1 MTREEARLE
10 HFKAGIAAMS
20 TAERE
25 ALEAAMLTAR
35 AIPGGKGVSI
45 IEQLVSMTVARARTG
60 RKRDSD
66 AQTDR
71 RRRQL
76 VGARLPKHQAD
87 RCRACA
93 RLEGESV
100 YRFVCSA
107 LERACSEVEARHRRG
122 PDRGAVGP

>member
-1 MTREEARLE
+1 MTREEARVKRFREGVLS
-10 HFKAGIAAMS
+10 MS
-20 TAERE
+20 TSERD
-25 ALEAAMLTAR
+25 ALQAAMLMAR
-35 AIPGGKGVSI
+35 EIPGGKGMSI
-45 IEQLVSMTVARARTG
+45 VDQLVDMAIARARTG

-71 RRRQL
+71 KRRQL
-76 VGARLPKHQAD
+76 VGARLPRRQAE

-107 LERACSEVEARHRRG
+107 LERACSEVEARHRQQGG
-122 PDRGAVGP
+122 PATGF

>member
-1 MTREEARLE
+1 MTREEARVKRFREGVLS
-10 HFKAGIAAMS
+10 MS
-20 TAERE
+20 TNERD
-25 ALEAAMLTAR
+25 ALQAAMLMAR
-35 AIPGGKGVSI
+35 EIPGGKGMSI
-45 IEQLVSMTVARARTG
+45 VDQLVDMAIARARTD

-71 RRRQL
+71 KRRQL
-76 VGARLPKHQAD
+76 VGARLPKHQAE

-107 LERACSEVEARHRRG
+107 LERACSEVEARHRQQGG
-122 PDRGAVGP
+122 PATGF

>member
-1 MTREEARLE
+1 MTREEARVKRFREGVLS
-10 HFKAGIAAMS
+10 MS
-20 TAERE
+20 TNERD
-25 ALEAAMLTAR
+25 ALQAAMLMAR
-35 AIPGGKGVSI
+35 EIPGGKGMSI
-45 IEQLVSMTVARARTG
+45 VDQLVDMAIARARTD

-71 RRRQL
+71 KRRQL
-76 VGARLPKHQAD
+76 VGARLPRHQAE

-107 LERACSEVEARHRRG
+107 LERACSEVEARHRQQGG
-122 PDRGAVGP
+122 PATGF

>member
-10 HFKAGIAAMS
+10 HFKTGIAAMS

-35 AIPGGKGVSI
+35 GIPGGKGVSI
-45 IEQLVSMTVARARTG
+45 IEQLVSMTVARARTEAKH
-60 RKRDSD
+60 RSD

-71 RRRQL
+71 RRRRL

-107 LERACSEVEARHRRG
+107 LERACSEVEARHKSDHYG
-122 PDRGAVGP
+122 GTVGP

>member
-10 HFKAGIAAMS
+10 HFKTGIAAMS

-35 AIPGGKGVSI
+35 GIPGGKGVSI
-45 IEQLVSMTVARARTG
+45 IEQLVSMTVARARTEAKH
-60 RKRDSD
+60 RSD

-71 RRRQL
+71 RRRRL

-100 YRFVCSA
+100 YRFLCSA
-107 LERACSEVEARHRRG
+107 LERACSEVEARHKSDHYG
-122 PDRGAVGP
+122 GTVGP

>member
-1 MTREEARLE
+1 MTREEARVKRFREGVLS
-10 HFKAGIAAMS
+10 MS
-20 TAERE
+20 TNERD
-25 ALEAAMLTAR
+25 ALQAAMLMAR
-35 AIPGGKGVSI
+35 KIPGGKGMSI
-45 IEQLVSMTVARARTG
+45 VDQVVDMAIGRAGTG

-71 RRRQL
+71 KRRQL
-76 VGARLPKHQAD
+76 VGARLPRHQAE

-107 LERACSEVEARHRRG
+107 LERACSEVEARHGQQGG
-122 PDRGAVGP
+122 PATGF

>member
-1 MTREEARLE
+1 MTREEARVKRFREGVLS
-10 HFKAGIAAMS
+10 MS
-20 TAERE
+20 TNERD
-25 ALEAAMLTAR
+25 ALQAAMLMAR
-35 AIPGGKGVSI
+35 AIPGGKGMSI
-45 IEQLVSMTVARARTG
+45 VDQLVDMAIARARTG

-71 RRRQL
+71 KRRQL
-76 VGARLPKHQAD
+76 VGARLPRHQAE

-107 LERACSEVEARHRRG
+107 LERACSEVEARHRQQRG
-122 PDRGAVGP
+122 PATGF

>member
-1 MTREEARLE
+1 MTREEARVKRFREGVLS
-10 HFKAGIAAMS
+10 MS
-20 TAERE
+20 TNERD
-25 ALEAAMLTAR
+25 ALQAAMLMAR
-35 AIPGGKGVSI
+35 TIPGGKGMSI
-45 IEQLVSMTVARARTG
+45 VDQLVDMAIARARTD

-71 RRRQL
+71 KRRQL
-76 VGARLPKHQAD
+76 VGARLPRHQAE

-107 LERACSEVEARHRRG
+107 LERACSEVEARHRQQGG
-122 PDRGAVGP
+122 PATGF

>member
-1 MTREEARLE
+1 MTREEARVKRFREGVLS
-10 HFKAGIAAMS
+10 MS
-20 TAERE
+20 TNERD
-25 ALEAAMLTAR
+25 ALQTAMLTAR
-35 AIPGGKGVSI
+35 EIPGGKGMSI
-45 IEQLVSMTVARARTG
+45 VNQLVDMAIARARTG

-71 RRRQL
+71 KRRQL
-76 VGARLPKHQAD
+76 VGARLPRHQAE

-107 LERACSEVEARHRRG
+107 LERACSEVEARHRQQGG
-122 PDRGAVGP
+122 PATGF

>member
-1 MTREEARLE
+1 MTREEARLDR
-10 HFKAGIAAMS
+10 FKAGIAAMS

-45 IEQLVSMTVARARTG
+45 IEQLVEMAAARARTEA
-60 RKRDSD
+60 KHKSD
-66 AQTDR
+66 AQTDQKR
-71 RRRQL
+71 RRL
-76 VGARLPKHQAD
+76 VGARLPKHQAE

-107 LERACSEVEARHRRG
+107 LERACSEVEAKHRPG
-122 PDRGAVGP
+122 PGGGAVVP

>member
-1 MTREEARLE
+1 MTREEARVKRFREGVLS
-10 HFKAGIAAMS
+10 MS
-20 TAERE
+20 TNERD
-25 ALEAAMLTAR
+25 ALQAAMLMAR
-35 AIPGGKGVSI
+35 TIPGGKGMSI
-45 IEQLVSMTVARARTG
+45 VDQLVDMAIARARTD

-71 RRRQL
+71 KRRQL
-76 VGARLPKHQAD
+76 VGARLPRHQAE

-107 LERACSEVEARHRRG
+107 LERACSEVEAKHRRG
-122 PDRGAVGP
+122 PGRGAVGP

>member
-1 MTREEARLE
+1 MTREEARVKRFREGVLS
-10 HFKAGIAAMS
+10 MS
-20 TAERE
+20 TNERD
-25 ALEAAMLTAR
+25 ALQAAMLMAR
-35 AIPGGKGVSI
+35 EIPGGKGMSI
-45 IEQLVSMTVARARTG
+45 VDQLVDMAIARARTD

-71 RRRQL
+71 KRRQL
-76 VGARLPKHQAD
+76 VGARLPRHQAE

-107 LERACSEVEARHRRG
+107 LEQACSEVEARHRQQGG
-122 PDRGAVGP
+122 PATGF

>member
-1 MTREEARLE
+1 MTREEARVKRFREGVLS
-10 HFKAGIAAMS
+10 MS
-20 TAERE
+20 TNERD
-25 ALEAAMLTAR
+25 ALQAAMLMAR
-35 AIPGGKGVSI
+35 EIPGGKGMSI
-45 IEQLVSMTVARARTG
+45 VDQLVDMAIARARTG

-71 RRRQL
+71 KRRQL
-76 VGARLPKHQAD
+76 VGARLPRHQAE

-107 LERACSEVEARHRRG
+107 LERACSEVEAKHRPG
-122 PDRGAVGP
+122 PGGGAVVP

>member
-1 MTREEARLE
+1 MTREEARVKRFREGVLS
-10 HFKAGIAAMS
+10 MS
-20 TAERE
+20 TNERD
-25 ALEAAMLTAR
+25 ALQAAMLMAR
-35 AIPGGKGVSI
+35 AIPGGKGMSI
-45 IEQLVSMTVARARTG
+45 VDQLVDMAIARARTD

-71 RRRQL
+71 KRRQL
-76 VGARLPKHQAD
+76 VGARLPRHQAE

-107 LERACSEVEARHRRG
+107 LERACSEVEARHRQQGG
-122 PDRGAVGP
+122 PATGF

>member
-1 MTREEARLE
+1 MTREEARVKRFREGVLS
-10 HFKAGIAAMS
+10 MS
-20 TAERE
+20 TNERD
-25 ALEAAMLTAR
+25 ALQAAMLMAR
-35 AIPGGKGVSI
+35 EIPGGKGMSI
-45 IEQLVSMTVARARTG
+45 VDQLVDMAIARARTD

-71 RRRQL
+71 KRRQL
-76 VGARLPKHQAD
+76 VGARLPRHKAE

-107 LERACSEVEARHRRG
+107 LERACSEVEARHRQQGG
-122 PDRGAVGP
+122 PATGF

>member
-1 MTREEARLE
+1 
-10 HFKAGIAAMS
+10 MS

-45 IEQLVSMTVARARTG
+45 IEQLVSMTVARARTEAKH
-60 RKRDSD
+60 RSD

-107 LERACSEVEARHRRG
+107 LERACSEVEARHKSDHYG
-122 PDRGAVGP
+122 GTVGP